1 MASARHLLQQTSGRG
16 TYLGDLSP
24 HGPGPSSTNSPSPG
38 TGGSAIMAPSED
50 PSPSAKLYNLTSH
63 FPGWS
68 VVHPPGPG
76 QEGTGGDAGGLPYY
90 PYDGNSGSGV
100 DTAAVASSRDQLSPM
115 TSTTSTLLAST
126 ADVLGN
132 VSFSPFDFLCDDN
145 DTFCEFNLTM
155 GKDVDENEIAGYK
168 YWTLLLAI
176 FPVFTVFGNVLVVL
190 SVVREKSLKTVTNY
204 FICSLAVADIMV
216 AVVVMP
222 FAVYVEV
229 RISCPPAPLF
239 SLFLMFYFS
248 LAGTDVRMSG
258 SFECFTLHFSI
269 FLC

>member
-155 GKDVDENEIAGYK
+155 GKDVDENEHCWLQVLDPPAGHLPRFYRLRK
-168 YWTLLLAI
+168 RAGGAVRGEREEPQDGDQLLHLLLGCCRHHGCD
-176 FPVFTVFGNVLVVL
+176 FVFSWIVDINHLTFALPSPPPMLLVYAE
-190 SVVREKSLKTVTNY
+190 R
-204 FICSLAVADIMV
+204 
-216 AVVVMP
+216 
-222 FAVYVEV
+222 
-229 RISCPPAPLF
+229 
-239 SLFLMFYFS
+239 
-248 LAGTDVRMSG
+248 
-258 SFECFTLHFSI
+258 
-269 FLC
+269 